1 MPHTCLFRSL
11 MGFCSSR
18 KTERRFVTVSQAYF
32 KDISLKEHPS
42 LFRDGIHE
50 CYNGKAI
57 VHLHIYAYEEASQQ
71 HHYICQLVDVAT
83 ALST

>member
-1 MPHTCLFRSL
+1 

-57 VHLHIYAYEEASQQ
+57 VHLHIYAYEKASQH
-71 HHYICQLVDVAT
+71 HHYICQLVDVVT